1 MLQVFL
7 AIIAILLGFTGIGL
21 ILLLSLFTKQI
32 LLGFIILVIFIYG
45 LYEWIR
51 DKLDGF

>member
-1 MLQVFL
+1 MLQIFL

-21 ILLLSLFTKQI
+21 
-32 LLGFIILVIFIYG
+32 IILVIFIYG